1 MSIKD
6 KKGKEDI
13 IVCWKDEGKYD
24 ALLLLY
30 QEINQCQRG
39 LF

>member
-24 ALLLLY
+24 ALLLY